1 MRGHPLCTDCGEAE
15 SSAGPIE
22 ETGSDSSVRIGE
34 TAKAIGEED
43 QRPISHKSPNREARR
58 HPNNNV
64 IAETQK

>member
-43 QRPISHKSPNREARR
+43 QRPISHKSPDREAR
-58 HPNNNV
+58 
-64 IAETQK
+64 